1 MCEYISFVC
10 TTDGPLSIY
19 VDTTLSSHGDCRRNW
34 NLKGGAEAEWTGEN
48 HCSLTVRF
56 EDPLVAQT
64 IRQMLVDKFPNR
76 TALLASITEARD
88 KNGKKVC
95 LHNGKRLFTEDDAG
109 TNFEELNDLIEKL
122 PSLPYFNPT
131 EECTE
136 EILEQL
142 VAQHLFELGTY
153 CKDSSQLDGVTL
165 KVISDSAARDAA
177 WDATWAAARDAAWDA
192 ARDAAR
198 AAARDAARD
207 AALDAA
213 HLVSGIGHSPWA
225 PLVEIWALGAY
236 PIGIVDGEFLVYVAN
251 GAR

>member
-177 WDATWAAARDAAWDA
+177 WDAAWAAARDAAWDA
-192 ARDAAR
+192 ARDAQ
-198 AAARDAARD
+198 
-207 AALDAA
+207 
-213 HLVSGIGHSPWA
+213 HLVSGLSHNPWA
-225 PLVEIWALGAY
+225 PLVEIWALGAE
-236 PIGIVDGEFLVYVAN
+236 PIGIVDGEFVVYAAQATVKA
-251 GAR
+251 